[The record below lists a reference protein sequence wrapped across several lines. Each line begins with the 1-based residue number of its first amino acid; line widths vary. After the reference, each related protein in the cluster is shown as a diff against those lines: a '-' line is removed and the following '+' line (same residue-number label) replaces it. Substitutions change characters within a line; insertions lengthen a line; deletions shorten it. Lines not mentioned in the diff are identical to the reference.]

1 MKELQNINKKLE
13 GLDSL
18 HAQYAKNA
26 PRPHGQLP
34 GQTEAN
40 PKGHINVVSLR
51 SGRPLEDPKVVD
63 LKKKGVAIDDPE
75 EAKVQEKEE
84 KEEPKYVPPPTYK
97 PPLPF
102 PQRRAQAQLEHQ
114 FGKFVEVLKKLCIN
128 IPFTEALKQ
137 MPTYVKFLKEILS
150 NKRNLD
156 EYHTIDLNQECSAI
170 IQNKLPPK
178 LEDPGSF
185 SVPMVIGRST
195 YQALCDFGAI
205 VSIIP
210 LSICKKLDLG
220 EPRPVKMTL
229 LMADRS
235 TTRPVGILEDIPIQ
249 IGKFYI
255 PVDFIVL
262 DIPADSPIP
271 IIVGR
276 PFLATAG
283 ALIDVKQ
290 GVLSFNIGEEKMEF
304 NLPKVVKQPSFED
317 DVYSL
322 DVVEKATQ
330 ESLMAILID
339 DPLEYCLIESV
350 TGADNLELLDDVL
363 LEFESGNEVHET
375 VFETLSGEDVSPMEE
390 TQEAPKVKLKTLP
403 SNLRLKEDL
412 DPRDSGHLLRL
423 PNEGRFSLKGRPPPK
438 PPSQK

>member
-1 MKELQNINKKLE
+1 
-13 GLDSL
+13 
-18 HAQYAKNA
+18 
-26 PRPHGQLP
+26 
-34 GQTEAN
+34 
-40 PKGHINVVSLR
+40 
-51 SGRPLEDPKVVD
+51 
-63 LKKKGVAIDDPE
+63 
-75 EAKVQEKEE
+75 
-84 KEEPKYVPPPTYK
+84 
-97 PPLPF
+97 
-102 PQRRAQAQLEHQ
+102 
-114 FGKFVEVLKKLCIN
+114 
-128 IPFTEALKQ
+128 

-150 NKRNLD
+150 NKRSLD
-156 EYHTIDLNQECSAI
+156 DYHTVALSQECSAL

-195 YQALCDFGAI
+195 YQALCDLGAS

-210 LSICKKLDLG
+210 LSICRKLDLG

-255 PVDFIVL
+255 PIDFIVL
-262 DIPADSPIP
+262 DIPANSPIP

-304 NLPKVVKQPSFED
+304 NLPKVVKQPAFED

-330 ESLMAILID
+330 ESLMAIFID
-339 DPLEYCLIESV
+339 DPLEYCLTESV
-350 TGADNLELLDDVL
+350 TEADNQELLADML
-363 LEFESGNEVHET
+363 FEFESSNEVHEA
-375 VFETLSGEDVSPMEE
+375 VFETLSSADVSPMEE

-412 DPRDSGHLLRL
+412 DPGDSGHLLRL

-438 PPSQK
+438 PPSRE